1 MRSGLIAR
9 ISSKE
14 RPQSRSTPAL
24 KFSITMSVERSRSLM
39 ICRPFGLRT
48 LMVMLSF
55 SAFWSLKWPFEFG
68 PALASPRLPVRPV
81 KASRGSG
88 HSTLIT
94 SAPITDSQ
102 RVAHG
107 PARTHVK
114 SSTRTPSSGRL
125 VMVILPGSRSV
136 LGRPPGLPRGP

>member
-1 MRSGLIAR
+1 MMSGFTSR
-9 ISSKE
+9 ISSNE

-48 LMVMLSF
+48 LTVMLSF
-55 SAFWSLKWPFEFG
+55 RAFWSLKWPLELG

-94 SAPITDSQ
+94 SAPRTASQ

-107 PARTHVK
+107 PARTQVK
-114 SSTRTPSSGRL
+114 SSTRTPSSGL
-125 VMVILPGSRSV
+125 FAMMVLPAAR
-136 LGRPPGLPRGP
+136 RR